1 WMPVDVYVGGTE
13 HVNGHMIY
21 SRFVTKALN
30 DLGFLTF
37 DEPFHKVVHQ
47 GMITRDGGKMSKSKG
62 NVVSPDDFVNQYGT
76 DVFRLYIMFMTNFR
90 DGGDWSDEG
99 IAGVDRFVN
108 RIWRLVY
115 ENKFENPG
123 NKIIDLELNYRLHY
137 TIKEVTSSVEDFY
150 FNTSIARLMELFNE
164 ISAYSKDDKR
174 FNPDFYNEV
183 VETFVI
189 MLSPFIPHI
198 AEELWELIG
207 NKPSLFNVQWPEYD
221 ESALVKQIQTITVQ
235 VNGKVRANIEA
246 PADISDDEIKELVYN
261 NYKVKSYME
270 GKQLIKTIVINAKSG
285 KMVNLVLR

>member
-1 WMPVDVYVGGTE
+1 
-13 HVNGHMIY
+13 HMIY

-62 NVVSPDDFVNQYGT
+62 NVVSPDEFVTQYGT

-99 IAGVDRFVN
+99 ISGVDRFVN
-108 RIWRLVY
+108 RIWRLIY
-115 ENKFENPG
+115 ENKFENTG
-123 NKIIDLELNYRLHY
+123 NIVIDTDLNYRLHY
-137 TIKEVTSSVEDFY
+137 TIKEVTTSVEDFH

-183 VETFVI
+183 VEIFII
-189 MLSPFIPHI
+189 MLSPFTPHI

-207 NKPSLFNVQWPEYD
+207 NQPSLFNIPWPEHD
-221 ESALVKQIQTITVQ
+221 ESAFVKQIQTITVQ

-246 PADISDDEIKELVYN
+246 PVDIDDEAIKEIVFADE
-261 NYKVKSYME
+261 KIKIYMTD
-270 GKQLIKTIVINAKSG
+270 KQLIKTIVINAKSG